1 MYTNVLFFEAH
12 YTGAI
17 NVIIAQ
23 FSEKLPPSL
32 PSLLVLEFW
41 GLGDLALA
49 TPFLRAASEKYRV
62 SLVAKPVAFELQQTL
77 WPEVRVVPFVAP
89 WTAFR
94 NKYALHRW
102 PWASLANAT
111 WLLRAQAFDC
121 AVSARW
127 DPRDHAFMMLAG
139 ARERIG
145 FGRLG
150 SVKLL
155 TRNLPHPDWHRHR
168 AEDWKAVADALGLAA
183 LGTPSLRA
191 LSILPRVLVHSGA
204 AQILRVWPLPRYAEL
219 VVRLRS
225 QGCSVTVACDQMQRD
240 WWLEHSEEG
249 VQTPGSVAD
258 LLMLVRQSDLF
269 IGNDSG
275 PGHVAAAF
283 GVPTFTI
290 FGNNLPE
297 LFAPQ
302 HLQSRWVA
310 GKPCPYKPCF
320 DQCRFSAPHC
330 IDDLSFNDVWSELDN
345 FLAVHTDR

>member
-1 MYTNVLFFEAH
+1 MQKPERGVE
-12 YTGAI
+12 GI
-17 NVIIAQ
+17 NLITAPD
-23 FSEKLPPSL
+23 SCKLPPQL
-32 PSLLVLEFW
+32 PSLLVVELW

-49 TPFLRAASEKYRV
+49 TPFLRAAGEKYRV
-62 SLVAKPVAFELQQTL
+62 SLVAKPVATELQQTL
-77 WPEVRVVPFVAP
+77 WPEIRVLPFVAP
-89 WTAFR
+89 WAAFT

-111 WLLRAQAFDC
+111 RLLRAQAFDY

-139 ARERIG
+139 ARQRIG
-145 FGRLG
+145 FGRRG
-150 SVKLL
+150 SAKLL
-155 TRNLPHPDWHRHR
+155 TETLSHPNRHRHR
-168 AEDWKAVADALGLAA
+168 SEDWTALAKALGLDPMSIPTSAI
-183 LGTPSLRA
+183 R
-191 LSILPRVLVHSGA
+191 LSHPRVLVHSGA

-225 QGCSVTVACDQMQRD
+225 QGCSVTIACDQPQRD

-275 PGHVAAAF
+275 PGHVAAAS

-302 HLQSRWVA
+302 HSASRWVA

-320 DQCRFSAPHC
+320 DQCRFSAPYC
-330 IDDLSFNDVWSELDN
+330 IDDLSFDEVWSELGK